1 MRSVRTTGAQ
11 VASQG
16 CRPSIRRW
24 GQRSP
29 SSPPPPQRLPS
40 LLPAARCPPPAA
52 AVSSSRRPH
61 CGGGARSGE
70 SGSSGAAGGCGA
82 PGRARSGCS
91 VCICASVRWVPPGI
105 ETRLMA
111 LESAFFLSFLPPP
124 RGAADSINPLF
135 KAIVR
140 MITVMALLR
149 FLKDVALYG
158 GVIHRCNTYRVS

>member
-1 MRSVRTTGAQ
+1 MRSVRATGAQ

-29 SSPPPPQRLPS
+29 SPPPRSDCRLSSQPPGAPRPPLPFPLPDGPIAAAGLGAVS
-40 LLPAARCPPPAA
+40 PAAPGLQ
-52 AVSSSRRPH
+52 V
-61 CGGGARSGE
+61 GAGFREGL
-70 SGSSGAAGGCGA
+70 G
-82 PGRARSGCS
+82 PVAR
-91 VCICASVRWVPPGI
+91 CASVRWVPPGI